1 MPILAASCIG
11 CSAERYAGSVFMQMA
26 LNVILQTCFGLQDR
40 RNAFLS
46 LCKIRR
52 ITLSASHK
60 HGKTAPNSIR
70 FSFLVLHFFLP
81 MASTTALTML
91 WQKHALHCGKSRSY
105 LGSGF
110 ANINT
115 PPLYEVFWTGSR
127 QRYTGKSANCHQ
139 SNRRTVWFGLAR
151 SETAPTHNQESSPFT
166 QGWSFYDS
174 MPKESR
180 NTSDTHT
187 IIRMDPF
194 QPTSRLHPALMGWF
208 QPNPSYMGWFQI
220 TSSCFF
226 FKGSGFKSPPGSKS
240 NIKTIQSFF
249 YTDGQ

>member
-105 LGSGF
+105 LGNGF
-110 ANINT
+110 ANIYTT
-115 PPLYEVFWTGSR
+115 PLHEVF
-127 QRYTGKSANCHQ
+127 
-139 SNRRTVWFGLAR
+139 
-151 SETAPTHNQESSPFT
+151 
-166 QGWSFYDS
+166 
-174 MPKESR
+174 
-180 NTSDTHT
+180 
-187 IIRMDPF
+187 
-194 QPTSRLHPALMGWF
+194 
-208 QPNPSYMGWFQI
+208 
-220 TSSCFF
+220 
-226 FKGSGFKSPPGSKS
+226 
-240 NIKTIQSFF
+240 
-249 YTDGQ
+249 

>member
-11 CSAERYAGSVFMQMA
+11 CSAERYAGSVYTRMA
-26 LNVILQTCFGLQDR
+26 PNVILRTCFGLQDR

-60 HGKTAPNSIR
+60 HGKTAPNSTR
-70 FSFLVLHFFLP
+70 LSFLILHFFLSI
-81 MASTTALTML
+81 ASTTVLSML

-151 SETAPTHNQESSPFT
+151 SEIATMYNRVSSSWQKVGRSMIQFRKRTAIYRTTIPT
-166 QGWSFYDS
+166 
-174 MPKESR
+174 
-180 NTSDTHT
+180 
-187 IIRMDPF
+187 
-194 QPTSRLHPALMGWF
+194 
-208 QPNPSYMGWFQI
+208 
-220 TSSCFF
+220 
-226 FKGSGFKSPPGSKS
+226 
-240 NIKTIQSFF
+240 
-249 YTDGQ
+249 

>member
-40 RNAFLS
+40 RNVFLS

-60 HGKTAPNSIR
+60 HGKTAPNSTR
-70 FSFLVLHFFLP
+70 LSFLILHFFLSI
-81 MASTTALTML
+81 ASTTVLSML

-115 PPLYEVFWTGSR
+115 PPLYEVFWINCR
-127 QRYTGKSANCHQ
+127 HRIAYKSAKLPLKKWHIA
-139 SNRRTVWFGLAR
+139 RFGLAW
-151 SETAPTHNQESSPFT
+151 SETATNALSSIIALAKDWPFH
-166 QGWSFYDS
+166 DS

-180 NTSDTHT
+180 NTSDNHT
-187 IIRMDPF
+187 
-194 QPTSRLHPALMGWF
+194 
-208 QPNPSYMGWFQI
+208 
-220 TSSCFF
+220 
-226 FKGSGFKSPPGSKS
+226 
-240 NIKTIQSFF
+240 
-249 YTDGQ
+249 